1 MIHYV
6 AKSGQCDLLLYDT
19 RSYVM
24 MTCGDKIAALREKRG
39 LTQEDLATKIGI
51 SRASL
56 SHYEKNRREPDYA
69 TITKLADFFHVSVDY
84 LLGRTEN
91 PAEIADSAVRDL
103 AQQLELSDEQLLEKF
118 DFTID
123 GRKLTPEE
131 SRRFIAF
138 IRAERSMNN
147 S

>member
-1 MIHYV
+1 
-6 AKSGQCDLLLYDT
+6 
-19 RSYVM
+19 M

-39 LTQEDLATKIGI
+39 LTQEDLAAKIGI

-56 SHYEKNRREPDYA
+56 SHYEKNRREPDY
-69 TITKLADFFHVSVDY
+69 TTMTKLADFFHVSVDY
-84 LLGRTEN
+84 LLGRTSE
-91 PAEIADSAVRDL
+91 PAQIADLAVRDF
-103 AQQLELSDEQLLEKF
+103 AENLELSDEQLLEKF
-118 DFTID
+118 AFTID

-147 S
+147 N

>member
-1 MIHYV
+1 
-6 AKSGQCDLLLYDT
+6 
-19 RSYVM
+19 M

-39 LTQEDLATKIGI
+39 LTQEDLAAKIGI

-56 SHYEKNRREPDYA
+56 SHYEKNRREPDY
-69 TITKLADFFHVSVDY
+69 TTMTKLADFFHVSVDY
-84 LLGRTEN
+84 LLGRTSE
-91 PAEIADSAVRDL
+91 PSKIADLAVRDF
-103 AQQLELSDEQLLEKF
+103 AENLELSDEQLLEKF
-118 DFTID
+118 AFTID

-138 IRAERSMNN
+138 IRAERSMN